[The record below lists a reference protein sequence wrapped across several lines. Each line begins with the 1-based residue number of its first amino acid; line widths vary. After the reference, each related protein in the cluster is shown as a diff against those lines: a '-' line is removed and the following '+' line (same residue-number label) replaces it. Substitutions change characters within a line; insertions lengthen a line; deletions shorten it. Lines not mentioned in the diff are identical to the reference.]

1 MDDKDPM
8 EIERDRERRGMEPDG
23 IAAADAVSSLEDPD
37 AVEEDDLLD
46 DNVDDEREAGL
57 R

>member
-1 MDDKDPM
+1 M
-8 EIERDRERRGMEPDG
+8 EIKRERLRGVVEPDG

-37 AVEEDDLLD
+37 AVEEEDLLD
-46 DNVDDEREAGL
+46 GNVDDEREAGL